1 MPEKR
6 EPPAADRRPTVV
18 RAHGDERIDDWYW
31 LRDRDDPEVLA
42 ILEAENEFTE
52 ASTGHLAGVEAEL
65 VESMLARVELSDVS
79 FPAEK
84 GEWAYYTRTIEGLE
98 FPLHCRRP
106 AASPPPATAGED
118 QDEVVILDE
127 NELAKGH
134 PYYEIGH
141 LAISPDQRLLARA
154 TDFSGSELMV
164 VEVRDLSTGEDLPD
178 RIEDAF
184 ASLAFAADNETL
196 FYTRPDAAK
205 RPFQAWRHR
214 LGTDP
219 ATDALVFEEADER
232 FWVSVDI
239 TKDEAFIV
247 IASES
252 AVTSERHLIPADCPE
267 AETILVEPRRQGI
280 LYSLEHHDGELL
292 MLSNDS
298 SENFALYRAPAGSAG
313 SRHWTELLAARGEVR
328 LESFDVLEGWVA
340 VEERGHATTAIR
352 LLPLTGNG
360 SEQVVEAPPAGVV
373 ALEANL
379 DFRAREV
386 RFQATDLVTPRTVS
400 SYDPTT
406 QTTRMLWREPAPGHD
421 PGRYRTER
429 RWFTST
435 DGTRVPI
442 TLAWR
447 ADRTDGPGPALLYG
461 YGAYE
466 YSTDPAYR
474 SDRPVLPLLD
484 RGVLYAIAHVR
495 GGGELG
501 RQWYLD
507 GKLQHKHHSFE
518 DFVAAG
524 RYLVDEGL
532 TSPAQLAAMGRSAGG
547 LLVGAAVNL
556 APDLFAA
563 VVAEVPFVDSLTTML
578 DPTLPLTVT
587 EHEEW
592 GDPADDEA
600 AYRWIKAYS
609 PYDNVQPVPYPRML
623 VSGGLNDPRVS
634 YFEPAKWVQKL
645 RAAHPA
651 NRSRVLLQVEM
662 AAGHRGSSG
671 RYQVWKQRAGVLAF
685 VLDAT
690 GGTDSVAATGGTD
703 SVAAG
708 DADRGADRAASG
720 RRRPGRKRQVVG
732 PGVAGQLGR
741 NSVDQELDVLRGADV
756 RHDGP

>member
-1 MPEKR
+1 
-6 EPPAADRRPTVV
+6 V

-31 LRDRDDPEVLA
+31 LRDRDNPEVLA
-42 ILEAENEFTE
+42 ILKAENEFTE
-52 ASTGHLAGVEAEL
+52 ASTGHLAAMEAEL
-65 VESMLARVELSDVS
+65 LESMLARVELSDVGV
-79 FPAEK
+79 PAEK
-84 GEWAYYTRTIEGLE
+84 GEWAYYTRTIDGLE
-98 FPLHCRRP
+98 FPRHCRRP

-134 PYYEIGH
+134 PYYEISH
-141 LAISPDQRLLARA
+141 LAVSPDQRLLARA

-178 RIEDAF
+178 RIEGAF

-205 RPFQAWRHR
+205 RPFQVWRHR
-214 LGTDP
+214 LDTDP
-219 ATDALVFEEADER
+219 ASDALVFEEADER
-232 FWVSVDI
+232 FWVSVDL

-252 AVTSERHLIPADCPE
+252 AVTSELHLIPADRPE
-267 AETILVEPRRQGI
+267 ADTILVAPRRQGV
-280 LYSLEHHDGELL
+280 LYSLEHHHGELL
-292 MLSNDS
+292 LLSNDS
-298 SENFALYRAPAGSAG
+298 SENFTLYRVPSDSTG
-313 SRHWTELLAARGEVR
+313 REHWTVLRAAREDVR
-328 LESFDVLEGWVA
+328 LESFDVIEGWVA
-340 VEERGHATTAIR
+340 LEERGNATTAIR

-360 SEQVVEAPPAGVV
+360 SEQVIEAPPAGVV

-379 DFRAREV
+379 DFRATQV

-447 ADRTDGPGPALLYG
+447 ADRAAGPGPALLYG

-466 YSTDPAYR
+466 HSTDPAYR

-524 RYLVDEGL
+524 RYLVDEGF

-547 LLVGAAVNL
+547 LLVGASVNL

-600 AYRWIKAYS
+600 AYCWIKAYS

-651 NRSRVLLQVEM
+651 NRTRVLLQVEM

-685 VLDAT
+685 MLDAT
-690 GGTDSVAATGGTD
+690 G
-703 SVAAG
+703 
-708 DADRGADRAASG
+708 DADGGAGRASAPPAASG

-732 PGVAGQLGR
+732 PGVTGQLGR
-741 NSVDQELDVLRGADV
+741 NSVDPELDVLRGADV
-756 RHDGP
+756 RHDGA